1 MTIEYLGI
9 GTPEDALR
17 SCLKLFSR
25 LFEVPEAE
33 VRGYLDMYYQ
43 LRLRAEEKTD
53 CHAGAAAPVRN
64 DGEDGGRQIAQTSLE
79 CRTLP
84 ARQNAPTEKAV
95 VDAVSGRILSAPLPL
110 DEDGGR
116 QITAPTETTEVDP
129 PPAAPVDTSSGL
141 RPPSPQGEG
150 KSAPSIAKKP
160 RPGARGN
167 DYAAKAAE
175 FKREVR
181 EKLAA
186 ARAAGVTSGMI
197 LEKVK
202 PGSALTERRLWDILN
217 ARLAPV
223 EAYRVLDEVLDTLE
237 AASKE

>member
-33 VRGYLDMYYQ
+33 VCGYLDMYFQ
-43 LRLRAEEKTD
+43 LRLRVEES
-53 CHAGAAAPVRN
+53 
-64 DGEDGGRQIAQTSLE
+64 GGQQIAQTSSE

-84 ARQNAPTEKAV
+84 ARQNARN
-95 VDAVSGRILSAPLPL
+95 DG
-110 DEDGGR
+110 DDGGR
-116 QITAPTETTEVDP
+116 QIAQASSECRTLPARQDAPTEKTEVDP
-129 PPAAPVDTSSGL
+129 PPA
-141 RPPSPQGEG
+141 
-150 KSAPSIAKKP
+150 APSIAKKP
-160 RPGARGN
+160 RPGCEGN
-167 DYAAKAAE
+167 DYAKKAAV

-186 ARAAGVTSGMI
+186 ARAAGITSGMI
-197 LEKVK
+197 MEKVK
-202 PGSALTERRLWDILN
+202 PGSALTQGKLLDILN